1 LLISTEQPKNRSAAG
16 AIAPLLQFTR
26 RSVIADSL
34 CSAMLA
40 TKGSN
45 MKQIDKD
52 ELFDNLHSFLKS
64 KGVELREGSYQNGVK
79 NACSLLADA
88 VNLGQHGL
96 ERAKTEMD
104 KRLDQMRQYVHE
116 QTAPRSA
123 SQASAEP
130 TAPKAS
136 TKSAAS
142 QARPKGAK
150 PAARKSKKKATRR

>member
-1 LLISTEQPKNRSAAG
+1 
-16 AIAPLLQFTR
+16 
-26 RSVIADSL
+26 
-34 CSAMLA
+34 
-40 TKGSN
+40 

-64 KGVELREGSYQNGVK
+64 RGVELREGSYQNGVK

-88 VNLGQHGL
+88 VNLGQQGL

-104 KRLDQMRQYVHE
+104 KRLEQMRQYVHE

-123 SQASAEP
+123 SEASAEP

-136 TKSAAS
+136 TKSTAS
-142 QARPKGAK
+142 QARSKRAK
-150 PAARKSKKKATRR
+150 PAARRKPKKKATRR